1 MGWMSGGAGLLLQ
14 AVTALPDTIYTKQI
28 VAEPGLWDKITSIA
42 SGVMTIT
49 VIVLTVALVPAAW
62 NFRKSYKKIS
72 DMLDKVYG
80 DVNPLMRHASAIA
93 DNVDYIST
101 AMRVDVQQVSQTVAA
116 VNQRLQQAVGAAEE
130 RINQLNALLDV
141 VQEEAESAFVT
152 TASTIRGVQTGINQ
166 AFDEED
172 WRNRARVS
180 DPEMDQDDEREQQ
193 YDLLTAAL
201 IGAAVG
207 AGITLLLRRGPSGRR
222 PVGHLA
228 GYAGRG
234 AALAGL
240 AGLEGAKWAGSR
252 GLEGARWAGGRAAEG
267 ARWAAPRARRGFRTA
282 VERGEEMIDR
292 IPVDDVVEQVRDY
305 VDTARD
311 AINDVVKDELNDLR
325 KAVRRQRKRIGI

>member
-1 MGWMSGGAGLLLQ
+1 MMGWMSSGAELMLQ

-172 WRNRARVS
+172 WSDGDYDEARADGWEKPRPRVRPRN
-180 DPEMDQDDEREQQ
+180 
-193 YDLLTAAL
+193 
-201 IGAAVG
+201 G
-207 AGITLLLRRGPSGRR
+207 SGR
-222 PVGHLA
+222 
-228 GYAGRG
+228 
-234 AALAGL
+234 
-240 AGLEGAKWAGSR
+240 
-252 GLEGARWAGGRAAEG
+252 
-267 ARWAAPRARRGFRTA
+267 
-282 VERGEEMIDR
+282 
-292 IPVDDVVEQVRDY
+292 
-305 VDTARD
+305 
-311 AINDVVKDELNDLR
+311 
-325 KAVRRQRKRIGI
+325 

>member
-1 MGWMSGGAGLLLQ
+1 MGWMSGGAELLLQ

-116 VNQRLQQAVGAAEE
+116 VNQRLQRAVGAAEE
-130 RINQLNALLDV
+130 RIDQLNALLDV

-172 WRNRARVS
+172 WSDGDYDEARADGWEKPRPRVRPRN
-180 DPEMDQDDEREQQ
+180 
-193 YDLLTAAL
+193 
-201 IGAAVG
+201 G
-207 AGITLLLRRGPSGRR
+207 SGR
-222 PVGHLA
+222 
-228 GYAGRG
+228 
-234 AALAGL
+234 
-240 AGLEGAKWAGSR
+240 
-252 GLEGARWAGGRAAEG
+252 
-267 ARWAAPRARRGFRTA
+267 
-282 VERGEEMIDR
+282 
-292 IPVDDVVEQVRDY
+292 
-305 VDTARD
+305 
-311 AINDVVKDELNDLR
+311 
-325 KAVRRQRKRIGI
+325 

>member
-1 MGWMSGGAGLLLQ
+1 MMGWMSGGAGLLLQ
-14 AVTALPDTIYTKQI
+14 AVTALPDTIYTKQV
-28 VAEPGLWDKITSIA
+28 VAELGLWSKVTSIA

-49 VIVLTVALVPAAW
+49 VIILTVALVPAAW

-152 TASTIRGVQTGINQ
+152 TVSTIRGVQTGINQ

-172 WRNRARVS
+172 WSDGDYDEARADGWEKPRPRVRPRN
-180 DPEMDQDDEREQQ
+180 
-193 YDLLTAAL
+193 
-201 IGAAVG
+201 G
-207 AGITLLLRRGPSGRR
+207 SGR
-222 PVGHLA
+222 
-228 GYAGRG
+228 
-234 AALAGL
+234 
-240 AGLEGAKWAGSR
+240 
-252 GLEGARWAGGRAAEG
+252 
-267 ARWAAPRARRGFRTA
+267 
-282 VERGEEMIDR
+282 
-292 IPVDDVVEQVRDY
+292 
-305 VDTARD
+305 
-311 AINDVVKDELNDLR
+311 
-325 KAVRRQRKRIGI
+325 